1 MPRLAVTSP
10 VDPLLFDLA
19 DRPTPSLQG
28 FDPVRRANLSVCQVI
43 DDIAHILGPDSNR
56 VHALRVDMVIYHR
69 DKVLDQRIGNQGCI
83 VYWRP
88 GRQGIATA
96 EDIANNT
103 LRHPDD
109 CLVSLLLRCADTE
122 C

>member
-56 VHALRVDMVIYHR
+56 IHTVCVDMVIDHR
-69 DKVLDQRIGNQGCI
+69 NKVLDQRIGN
-83 VYWRP
+83 
-88 GRQGIATA
+88 
-96 EDIANNT
+96 
-103 LRHPDD
+103 
-109 CLVSLLLRCADTE
+109 
-122 C
+122 